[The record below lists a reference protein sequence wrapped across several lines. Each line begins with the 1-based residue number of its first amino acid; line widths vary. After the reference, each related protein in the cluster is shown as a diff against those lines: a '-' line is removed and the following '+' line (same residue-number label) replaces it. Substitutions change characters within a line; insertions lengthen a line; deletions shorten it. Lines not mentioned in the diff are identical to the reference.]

1 MFVQKEYVL
10 ARLGQI
16 LEQIEKVE
24 PDYIALEGT
33 PTAFRDIKT
42 NLKYLI
48 GDLHFAPNS
57 KRTDDLKTG
66 KTYYFHKRYIDFERK
81 ENHLVRRVR
90 ATGGLCVGA
99 NIVGDTIHF
108 GFCVTPKDEQY
119 DKAFS
124 RAFVDRELRDP
135 TVTEKLPK
143 EVGNIPEML
152 EAVLDDVLC
161 DRGGMR
167 FTGQRFETIKRV
179 YKEVRW

>member
-10 ARLGQI
+10 ARLALI
-16 LEQIEKVE
+16 IEQIEKVE

-33 PTAFRDIKT
+33 ATAFRDIKT

-48 GDLHFAPNS
+48 GDLHFAPNT
-57 KRTDDLKTG
+57 KRTDDLKSG
-66 KTYYFHKRYIDFERK
+66 KTYYFHKRYFEHDA
-81 ENHLVRRVR
+81 NHFVSRVS

-99 NIVGDTIHF
+99 RIVGDTIHF

-124 RAFVDRELRDP
+124 RAFVDRELRNP

-167 FTGQRFETIKRV
+167 FTGQRIETIKRV

>member
-24 PDYIALEGT
+24 PDYVALEGT
-33 PTAFRDIKT
+33 TTAFRDIKT

-57 KRTDDLKTG
+57 KRVADVDTG
-66 KTYYFHKRYIDFERK
+66 KTYYFHKRYFERDK
-81 ENHLVRRVR
+81 NHFVRRVS

-99 NIVGDTIHF
+99 KIVGDTIHF

-119 DKAFS
+119 DKTFS
-124 RAFVDRELRDP
+124 RTFVDRELRDP

-161 DRGGMR
+161 DRGSMR
-167 FTGQRFETIKRV
+167 FSGQRIETIKRV

>member
-10 ARLGQI
+10 ARLSLI
-16 LEQIEKVE
+16 IEQIEKVE

-33 PTAFRDIKT
+33 TTAFRDIKT
-42 NLKYLI
+42 NLKYLM

-57 KRTDDLKTG
+57 KRADDLKSG
-66 KTYYFHKRYIDFERK
+66 KTYYFHKRYFERD
-81 ENHLVRRVR
+81 ENHFVRRVC

-99 NIVGDTIHF
+99 KIVGDTILF

-135 TVTEKLPK
+135 TIKEKLPK

-152 EAVLDDVLC
+152 EAVLDDLLC
-161 DRGGMR
+161 DRGTHR
-167 FTGQRFETIKRV
+167 YTGQRVETIKRV
-179 YKEVRW
+179 YKDVR

>member
-48 GDLHFAPNS
+48 ADLHFVPNS
-57 KRTDDLKTG
+57 KQVADVNSG
-66 KTYYFHKRYIDFERK
+66 KTYYFHKRYFDFERR
-81 ENHLVRRVR
+81 ENHLVRRVS

-99 NIVGDTIHF
+99 KIVGDTIYF

-124 RAFVDRELRDP
+124 RAFVDRELLDP

-143 EVGNIPEML
+143 EVSNIPEML
-152 EAVLDDVLC
+152 VAVLDDVLC
-161 DRGGMR
+161 DRGSMR
-167 FTGQRFETIKRV
+167 FTGQRIETIKRV
-179 YKEVRW
+179 YKDVR

>member
-16 LEQIEKVE
+16 LEQIERVE

-57 KRTDDLKTG
+57 KHVADVNSG
-66 KTYYFHKRYIDFERK
+66 KTYYFHKRYYESDGIAGRWVK
-81 ENHLVRRVR
+81 
-90 ATGGLCVGA
+90 ATGGLCIGA
-99 NIVGDTIHF
+99 RIVGDTIHF

-119 DKAFS
+119 DKAFA
-124 RAFVDRELRDP
+124 RAFVDRELQDP
-135 TVTEKLPK
+135 TVTAKLPK
-143 EVGNIPEML
+143 NVKNIPEML
-152 EAVLDDVLC
+152 EAVLDDLLC
-161 DRGGMR
+161 DRGTHR
-167 FTGQRFETIKRV
+167 YTGQRVETIKRV

>member
-33 PTAFRDIKT
+33 RTAFRDIKT
-42 NLKYLI
+42 NLKHLI

-57 KRTDDLKTG
+57 KRTDDLKSG
-66 KTYYFHKRYIDFERK
+66 KTYYFHKRYRERH
-81 ENHLVRRVR
+81 ENYLRLS

-99 NIVGDTIHF
+99 KIVGDTIHF

-124 RAFVDRELRDP
+124 RAHVDRELRDP
-135 TVTEKLPK
+135 TIKEKLPK

-161 DRGGMR
+161 DRGTYR
-167 FTGQRFETIKRV
+167 YTGRRVETIKRV
-179 YKEVRW
+179 YKKVRW